1 MDMEGLHGVLLVLHG
16 LLRWV
21 VLGLGLLALARTL
34 AGAQGGKR
42 WQPGDTKLV
51 RFFTIAFDTEV
62 LLGLVLWLGVSP
74 LGVRMFGQPGVMK
87 QASLRFFMVE
97 HVVGMLVAVAL
108 LHVLT
113 ARARRL
119 GDDPARYKKTAIG
132 IAAGFAVLAL
142 SIPWPFMAAGRPLL
156 RL

>member
-1 MDMEGLHGVLLVLHG
+1 MLLVLHG

-21 VLGLGLLALARTL
+21 VVGAGLFALARTIEGAR
-34 AGAQGGKR
+34 AGR
-42 WQPGDTKLV
+42 TWQAGDTKVV
-51 RFFTIAFDTEV
+51 RAFTIAFDTEV

-74 LGVRMFGQPGVMK
+74 LGVRMFGQAGVMK

-97 HVVGMLVAVAL
+97 HVLGMLVAVAL
-108 LHVLT
+108 MHVLT

-119 GDDPARYKKTAIG
+119 GDAPERYKKTAIG
-132 IAAGFAVLAL
+132 IAAGFAVLFL
-142 SIPWPFMAAGRPLL
+142 SIPWPFMAYGRPLL